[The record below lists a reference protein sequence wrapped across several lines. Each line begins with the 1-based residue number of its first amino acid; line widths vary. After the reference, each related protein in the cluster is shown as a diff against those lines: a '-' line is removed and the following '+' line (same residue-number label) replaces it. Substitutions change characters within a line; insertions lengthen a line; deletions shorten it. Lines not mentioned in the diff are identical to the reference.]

1 MAAMSDSSGRF
12 GEAQAPGRTEDRHL
26 LTGGGQFTDDF
37 QLPEQTYAAFLR
49 APVAHAE
56 IRAINTTAAEA
67 ADGVLGVYTS
77 ADLQHL
83 GTFPCSKPPV
93 DRPGNALVVP
103 PRHVLAVDRV
113 RHVGEPIACVVAETY
128 EAALDAAELIDLTL
142 ETLPAV
148 QDVEAAVAPDTVQL
162 YPNADRNIAIDWSFG
177 DTDAAAKAFDDAVHV
192 ARVTIDNNRL
202 AVCAMEPRAAIAS
215 YDPEIDKYT
224 LRAGSQGVMGMRD
237 TLADAILRI
246 DKELVR
252 VLSGDVG
259 GGFGMKTQP
268 YPEYAAILVAAKDL
282 GRPVRWTAT
291 RGESFLSDNQA
302 RDGIIHGELAL
313 DADGRFL
320 GLRASVL
327 ANMGAY
333 LANGPGIATRN
344 MAWCLS
350 GMYALPVVYLNVQ
363 CIFTNTA
370 PIGPYRGA
378 GRPEASY
385 VLERLVDQAA
395 ADLGCD
401 PLDLRRKNLIPSSAM
416 PFQTA
421 VEQVYDSGDFA
432 AVLDAALP
440 VADWAGFKDRQ
451 RQSTARGKLR
461 GLGIACVLEHAGANR
476 AESARVDVD
485 VDGRITLYTAAQSQ
499 GQGHFTSFAQL
510 VADQLGVPPETVL
523 VREGDSDTAPQ
534 GGSTTG
540 SRSMAVCGGAFIEA
554 CDALVETGKEMAA
567 HILEASTA
575 DIEFKSG
582 RFLIVGTDR
591 MVALHEVAST
601 AAAPEW
607 PESLPASLS
616 AAIDY
621 EAVAPTYP
629 NGCHI
634 CEVEID
640 PETGQTTLC
649 RYAAVDDVGK
659 IINPTIVDGQVHGAI
674 AQGVGQ
680 VLTELCV
687 YADDG
692 QLLTGSFMDYAMPRA
707 DDLPSFDLAYHSVPC
722 RTNALGV
729 KGAGESGTIGALP
742 AVSNAV
748 MNALRQVGVQSFEMP
763 ASPER
768 IWRALQ
774 HAAR

>member
-1 MAAMSDSSGRF
+1 MSDGLDRF
-12 GEAQAPGRTEDRHL
+12 GEAQAPGRTEDRRL
-26 LTGGGQFTDDF
+26 LTGGGEFTDDF
-37 QLPEQTYAAFLR
+37 AVPDQAYAAFLR
-49 APVAHAE
+49 APVAHAD
-56 IRAINTTAAEA
+56 IRAIDTAAAKA

-77 ADLQHL
+77 ADLGHL
-83 GTFPCSKPPV
+83 GTFPCSKPPA
-93 DRPGNALVVP
+93 DRPGNELIVP

-148 QDVEAAVAPDTVQL
+148 QDVETAVSPDTVQL
-162 YPNADRNIAIDWSFG
+162 YPNAARNIAIDWTFG
-177 DTDAAAKAFDDAVHV
+177 DAEAAEKVFDDAAHV
-192 ARVTIDNNRL
+192 ARISIDNNRL
-202 AVCAMEPRAAIAS
+202 AVCAIEPRAAIAS
-215 YDPEIDKYT
+215 FDPEADKFT
-224 LRAGSQGVMGMRD
+224 LRAGSQGVIGMRD
-237 TLADAILRI
+237 TLANAIFRI
-246 DKELVR
+246 DRERLR

-313 DADGRFL
+313 DAEGRFL

-350 GMYALPVVYLNVQ
+350 GVYALPLVHLNVQ

-395 ADLGCD
+395 ADLNCD
-401 PLDLRRKNLIPSSAM
+401 PIELRRKNLIPVSAM
-416 PFQTA
+416 PYQTA

-432 AVLDAALP
+432 AVLDTALP
-440 VADWAGFKDRQ
+440 IADWSGFGARQ
-451 RQSTARGKLR
+451 RQSAANGMIRGI
-461 GLGIACVLEHAGANR
+461 GIACVLEHAAANR
-476 AESARVDVD
+476 AESARVNVGE
-485 VDGRITLYTAAQSQ
+485 DGRIIVYTGAQSQ
-499 GQGHFTSFAQL
+499 GQGHFTSFAQV
-510 VADQLGVPPETVL
+510 VAEQLGVAPETVL
-523 VREGDSDTAPQ
+523 VREGDSDTAPT
-534 GGSTTG
+534 GGATTG
-540 SRSMAVCGGAFIEA
+540 SRSLVVCGGAFIEA
-554 CDALVETGKEMAA
+554 CDAMVETGGEMAA

-575 DIEFKSG
+575 DIEYKDGQFW
-582 RFLIVGTDR
+582 VAGTDR
-591 MVALHEVAST
+591 TVTLQEVAAT
-601 AAAPEW
+601 AATPEW
-607 PESLPASLS
+607 PDTLPPSL
-616 AAIDY
+616 AAAVDY
-621 EAVAPTYP
+621 EAAAPTYP

-640 PETGQTTLC
+640 PDTGQTTLR
-649 RYAAVDDVGK
+649 RYAAIDDVGR
-659 IINPTIVDGQVHGAI
+659 IVNQTIVDGQVHGAI

-687 YADDG
+687 YSDDG
-692 QLLTGSFMDYAMPRA
+692 QLLTGSFMDYALPRA
-707 DDLPSFDLAYHSVPC
+707 DDVPSFDLAYHPVPC
-722 RTNALGV
+722 TTNALGA

-748 MNALRQVGVQSFEMP
+748 INALRQVGVQDFEMP

-768 IWRALQ
+768 IWRALR

>member
-1 MAAMSDSSGRF
+1 MSDGNDRF
-12 GEAQAPGRTEDRHL
+12 GEAQAPGRTEDRRL
-26 LTGGGQFTDDF
+26 LTGGGQFTDDI
-37 QLPEQTYAAFLR
+37 QLPNQAYAAFLR

-56 IRAINTTAAEA
+56 IRAIDTTAARA
-67 ADGVLGVYTS
+67 AHGVLGVYTS
-77 ADLQHL
+77 ADLGHL
-83 GTFPCSKPPV
+83 GTFPCSKPPL
-93 DRPGNALVVP
+93 DRPGNDLVIP
-103 PRHVLAVDRV
+103 PRHVLAVDRI
-113 RHVGEPIACVVAETY
+113 RHVGEPIACVVAETS
-128 EAALDAAELIDLTL
+128 EAALDGAEMIDLQL

-148 QDVEAAVAPDTVQL
+148 QDVKAAVSPDAVQL
-162 YPNADRNIAIDWSFG
+162 YANANRNIAIDWTFG
-177 DTDAAAKAFDDAVHV
+177 DSDTTAKAYNAAAHV

-215 YDPEIDKYT
+215 YDPESDKYT
-224 LRAGSQGVMGMRD
+224 LRAGSQGVIGMRD
-237 TLADAILRI
+237 TLAGAILRI
-246 DKELVR
+246 EKERVR

-302 RDGIIHGELAL
+302 RDGVIHGELAL

-350 GMYALPVVYLNVQ
+350 GMYALPVVQLNVQ

-401 PLDLRRKNLIPSSAM
+401 PIDLRRKNLIPSSAM
-416 PFQTA
+416 PYQTA
-421 VEQVYDSGDFA
+421 VEQVYDSGEFA
-432 AVLDAALP
+432 AVLDMALP
-440 VADWAGFKDRQ
+440 VADWAGFSDRQ
-451 RQSTARGKLR
+451 RHSASKGKLR
-461 GLGIACVLEHAGANR
+461 GIGIACVLEHAGANR
-476 AESARVDVD
+476 AESARIDVD
-485 VDGRITLYTAAQSQ
+485 ADGRITVYTAAQSQ
-499 GQGHFTSFAQL
+499 GQGHFTTFAAV
-510 VADQLGVPPETVL
+510 VAEQLGVAPEMVQ
-523 VREGDSDTAPQ
+523 VREGDSDSAPQ
-534 GGSTTG
+534 GSSTTG
-540 SRSMAVCGGAFIEA
+540 SRSMVVCGGAFVEA
-554 CDALVETGKEMAA
+554 CDTLVETGKDMAA

-575 DIEFKSG
+575 DIEFKDG
-582 RFLIVGTDR
+582 RFLIAGTDR
-591 MVALHEVAST
+591 SVTLHDV
-601 AAAPEW
+601 AAAAAGSGW
-607 PESLPASLS
+607 PKSLPASL
-616 AAIDY
+616 AAAVDY
-621 EAVAPTYP
+621 EGAAPTYP

-649 RYAAVDDVGK
+649 RYAAVDDVGRV
-659 IINPTIVDGQVHGAI
+659 INPTIVDGQVHGAI
-674 AQGVGQ
+674 VQGVGQ

-687 YADDG
+687 YNDDG
-692 QLLTGSFMDYAMPRA
+692 QLLTGSFMDYALPRA
-707 DDLPSFDLAYHSVPC
+707 DDVPSFDLAYHSVPC
-722 RTNALGV
+722 VTNALGV

-748 MNALRQVGVQSFEMP
+748 MNALRQVGVQSFKMP

-774 HAAR
+774 SATR

>member
-1 MAAMSDSSGRF
+1 MSDGLDRF
-12 GEAQAPGRTEDRHL
+12 GEAQAPGRIEDRRL
-26 LTGGGQFTDDF
+26 LTGGGEFTDDF
-37 QLPEQTYAAFLR
+37 AEPDQAYAAFLR
-49 APVAHAE
+49 APVAHAD
-56 IRAINTTAAEA
+56 IRAIDTTAAKT

-77 ADLQHL
+77 ADLGHL
-83 GTFPCSKPPV
+83 GTFPCSKPPM
-93 DRPGNALVVP
+93 DRPGNELVVP

-113 RHVGEPIACVVAETY
+113 RHVGEPIACVVAESY
-128 EAALDAAELIDLTL
+128 EAALDAAEMIDLTL

-148 QDVEAAVAPDTVQL
+148 QDVETAVSPDAVQL
-162 YPNADRNIAIDWSFG
+162 YANADRNIAIDWTFG
-177 DTDAAAKAFDDAVHV
+177 DTAAAAKIFDDAAHV
-192 ARVTIDNNRL
+192 ARISIDNNRL

-215 YDPEIDKYT
+215 YDPEADKYT
-224 LRAGSQGVMGMRD
+224 LRAGSQGVIGMRD
-237 TLADAILRI
+237 TLANAIFHI
-246 DKELVR
+246 DKERLR

-268 YPEYAAILVAAKDL
+268 YPEYAAILVAAQDL

-313 DADGRFL
+313 DAGGRFL

-350 GMYALPVVYLNVQ
+350 GVYALPLVHLNVQ
-363 CIFTNTA
+363 CLFTNTA

-395 ADLGCD
+395 ADLNCD
-401 PLDLRRKNLIPSSAM
+401 PIELRRKNLIPVSAM
-416 PFQTA
+416 PYQTA

-440 VADWAGFKDRQ
+440 VADWSGFEARQ
-451 RQSTARGKLR
+451 RQSAARGKIR
-461 GLGIACVLEHAGANR
+461 GIGIACVLEHAAANR
-476 AESARVDVD
+476 AESARVTVSE
-485 VDGRITLYTAAQSQ
+485 DGRIIVYTGAQSQ
-499 GQGHFTSFAQL
+499 GQGHFTSFAQV
-510 VADQLGVPPETVL
+510 VAGQLGVAPETVV
-523 VREGDSDTAPQ
+523 VREGDSDTAPT
-534 GGSTTG
+534 GGATTG
-540 SRSMAVCGGAFIEA
+540 SRSLVVCGGAFIEA
-554 CDALVETGKEMAA
+554 CDVMVETGGEMAA
-567 HILEASTA
+567 HILEASSA
-575 DIEFKSG
+575 DIEYKEG
-582 RFLIVGTDR
+582 RFWVAGTDR
-591 MVALHEVAST
+591 AVTLQEVAT
-601 AAAPEW
+601 AAATSGW
-607 PESLPASLS
+607 PDTLPATL
-616 AAIDY
+616 AAAVDY
-621 EAVAPTYP
+621 EAAAPTYP

-640 PETGQTTLC
+640 PDTGQTTLC
-649 RYAAVDDVGK
+649 RYAAVDDVGR
-659 IINPTIVDGQVHGAI
+659 IVNQTIVDGQVHGAI
-674 AQGVGQ
+674 VQGVGQ

-687 YADDG
+687 YSDDG

-707 DDLPSFDLAYHSVPC
+707 DDVPSFDLAYHPVPC
-722 RTNALGV
+722 TTNALGA

-748 MNALRQVGVQSFEMP
+748 MNALRQVGVQNFEMP
-763 ASPER
+763 ATPER

-774 HAAR
+774 HAKR

>member
-1 MAAMSDSSGRF
+1 MSDNIDRF
-12 GEAQAPGRTEDRHL
+12 GEAQAPGRAEDRRL
-26 LTGGGQFTDDF
+26 LTGGGEFTDDF
-37 QLPEQTYAAFLR
+37 TVPDQAFAAFLR
-49 APVAHAE
+49 APVAHAD
-56 IRAINTTAAEA
+56 IRNIDTTAAEA
-67 ADGVLGVYTS
+67 AGGVLGIYTS

-93 DRPGNALVVP
+93 DRPGNDLVVP

-128 EAALDAAELIDLTL
+128 DAALDAAELIDLTL

-148 QDVEAAVAPDTVQL
+148 QDVETAVSPDAVQL
-162 YPNADRNIAIDWSFG
+162 YANADRNVAIDWTFG
-177 DTDAAAKAFDDAVHV
+177 DADAAESVFDNAAHV
-192 ARVTIDNNRL
+192 ARISIDNNRL

-215 YDPEIDKYT
+215 YDSEADKYT
-224 LRAGSQGVMGMRD
+224 LRAGSQGVIGMRD
-237 TLADAILRI
+237 MLANAILRV
-246 DKELVR
+246 DKEKVR

-350 GMYALPVVYLNVQ
+350 GMYALPLIHLNVK

-395 ADLGCD
+395 ADLD
-401 PLDLRRKNLIPSSAM
+401 VDTIDLRRKNLIPASAM

-440 VADWAGFKDRQ
+440 VADWAGFPDRQ
-451 RQSTARGKLR
+451 RQSAAQGKIRGI
-461 GLGIACVLEHAGANR
+461 GIACVLEHAGANR
-476 AESARVDVD
+476 TESARVDVD
-485 VDGRITLYTAAQSQ
+485 EDGRIVVFTGAQSQ
-499 GQGHFTSFAQL
+499 GQGHFTSFPQV
-510 VADQLGVPPETVL
+510 VAERLGVPPETV
-523 VREGDSDTAPQ
+523 VVCEGDSDTAPN

-540 SRSMAVCGGAFIEA
+540 SRSLVVCGGAFVEA
-554 CDALVETGKEMAA
+554 CDALVETGLEMAA
-567 HILEASTA
+567 YLLEASTA
-575 DIEFKSG
+575 DIEYKDG
-582 RFLIVGTDR
+582 HFLVAGTDR
-591 MVALHEVAST
+591 TVTLKEVAAATT
-601 AAAPEW
+601 ALDWPTTLPPKLAANV
-607 PESLPASLS
+607 
-616 AAIDY
+616 DY
-621 EAVAPTYP
+621 EAAAPTYP

-640 PETGQTTLC
+640 PDTGQTTLC
-649 RYAAVDDVGK
+649 RYAAVDDVGR
-659 IINPTIVDGQVHGAI
+659 IVNQTIVDGQVHGAI
-674 AQGVGQ
+674 VQGVGQ

-692 QLLTGSFMDYAMPRA
+692 QLLTGSFMDYAVPRA
-707 DDLPSFDLAYHSVPC
+707 DDLPSFDLAYHPVPC
-722 RTNALGV
+722 TTNALGA

-748 MNALRQVGVQSFEMP
+748 MNALRQAGARDFEMP

-774 HAAR
+774 HTAR

>member
-1 MAAMSDSSGRF
+1 MSDGADRF
-12 GEAQAPGRTEDRHL
+12 GEAQAPGRTEDRRL
-26 LTGGGQFTDDF
+26 LTGGGEFTDDF
-37 QLPEQTYAAFLR
+37 SAPDQAYAVFLR

-56 IRAINTTAAEA
+56 IRGIDTGDAKA

-77 ADLQHL
+77 ADLGHL

-93 DRPGNALVVP
+93 DRPGNDLVVP
-103 PRHVLAVDRV
+103 PRHVLAVERV
-113 RHVGEPIACVVAETY
+113 RHVGEPIACVVAETL
-128 EAALDAAELIDLTL
+128 EAALDAAERIDLML
-142 ETLPAV
+142 ETLPAIH
-148 QDVEAAVAPDTVQL
+148 DVETAVSPDAVQL
-162 YPNADRNIAIDWSFG
+162 YANADRNIAIDWTFG
-177 DTDAAAKAFDDAVHV
+177 DADATANAFNEAAHV
-192 ARVTIDNNRL
+192 ARVTVENNRL

-215 YDPEIDKYT
+215 YDPETGKYT
-224 LRAGSQGVMGMRD
+224 LRSGSQGVIGMRD
-237 TLADAILRI
+237 TLANAIFRI
-246 DKELVR
+246 DKERLR

-268 YPEYAAILVAAKDL
+268 YPEYAAILAAAADL

-313 DADGRFL
+313 DGDGRFL

-350 GMYALPVVYLNVQ
+350 GMYALPVIQLNVQ

-395 ADLGCD
+395 ADLECD
-401 PLDLRRKNLIPSSAM
+401 PIDLRRKNFIPSSAM
-416 PFQTA
+416 PYQTA
-421 VEQVYDSGDFA
+421 VEQIYDSGDFA

-440 VADWAGFKDRQ
+440 IADWDGFRDRQ
-451 RQSTARGKLR
+451 RQSTAKGRLR
-461 GLGIACVLEHAGANR
+461 GIGIACVLEHAGANR

-485 VDGRITLYTAAQSQ
+485 GDGRVNLYTAAQSQ
-499 GQGHFTSFAQL
+499 GQGHFTTFAAV
-510 VADQLGVPPETVL
+510 VAEQLGVPPEM
-523 VREGDSDTAPQ
+523 VRVCEGDSDAAPQ

-540 SRSMAVCGGAFIEA
+540 SRSMVVCGGAFVEA
-554 CDALVETGKEMAA
+554 CDTLVETGKDMAA

-575 DIEFKSG
+575 DIEFNDG
-582 RFLIVGTDR
+582 RFLIAGTDR
-591 MVALHEVAST
+591 AVTLQEVST
-601 AAAPEW
+601 AAAASGW
-607 PESLPASLS
+607 PDSLPASLS
-616 AAIDY
+616 AAVDY
-621 EAVAPTYP
+621 VSAAPTYP

-640 PETGQTTLC
+640 TETGQTTLC
-649 RYAAVDDVGK
+649 RYAAVDDVGRV
-659 IINPTIVDGQVHGAI
+659 INPTIVDGQVHGAI
-674 AQGVGQ
+674 VQGAGQ

-687 YADDG
+687 YGDDG
-692 QLLTGSFMDYAMPRA
+692 QLLTGSFMDYALPRA
-707 DDLPSFDLAYHSVPC
+707 DDMPSFDLAYHPVPC

-768 IWRALQ
+768 VWRALQ

>member
-1 MAAMSDSSGRF
+1 MSDGNDRF
-12 GEAQAPGRTEDRHL
+12 GEVQAPGRTEDRRL
-26 LTGGGQFTDDF
+26 LTGGGQFTDDI
-37 QLPEQTYAAFLR
+37 QLPNQAYAAFLR

-56 IRAINTTAAEA
+56 IRAINTTAAKA
-67 ADGVLGVYTS
+67 ADGVLGIYTS
-77 ADLQHL
+77 ADLGHL
-83 GTFPCSKPPV
+83 GTFPCSKPPL
-93 DRPGNALVVP
+93 DRPGNDLVVP

-113 RHVGEPIACVVAETY
+113 RHIGEPIACVVAETS
-128 EAALDAAELIDLTL
+128 EAALDGADMIDLQL

-148 QDVEAAVAPDTVQL
+148 QDVEAAVSPDAVQL
-162 YPNADRNIAIDWSFG
+162 YANADRNIAIDWTFG
-177 DTDAAAKAFDDAVHV
+177 DSDATGKAFNAAAHV

-215 YDPEIDKYT
+215 YDPESDKYT

-237 TLADAILRI
+237 TLAGAILRVE
-246 DKELVR
+246 KERVR

-302 RDGIIHGELAL
+302 RDGVIHGELAL
-313 DADGRFL
+313 DAYGRFL

-350 GMYALPVVYLNVQ
+350 GMYALPVVQLNVQ

-401 PLDLRRKNLIPSSAM
+401 PIDLRRKNLIPSSAM
-416 PFQTA
+416 PYQTA
-421 VEQVYDSGDFA
+421 VEQVYDSGEFA
-432 AVLDAALP
+432 AVLDMALP
-440 VADWAGFKDRQ
+440 VADWAGFSDRQ
-451 RQSTARGKLR
+451 RHSASKGKLR
-461 GLGIACVLEHAGANR
+461 GIGIACVLEHAGANR
-476 AESARVDVD
+476 AESARIDVD
-485 VDGRITLYTAAQSQ
+485 ADGRITVYTAAQSQ
-499 GQGHFTSFAQL
+499 GQGHFTTFAAV
-510 VADQLGVPPETVL
+510 VAEQLGVAPEMVQ
-523 VREGDSDTAPQ
+523 VREGDSDSAPQ
-534 GGSTTG
+534 GSSTTG
-540 SRSMAVCGGAFIEA
+540 SRSMVVCGGAFVEA
-554 CDALVETGKEMAA
+554 CDTLVETGKDMAA

-575 DIEFKSG
+575 DIEFKDG
-582 RFLIVGTDR
+582 RFLIAGTDR
-591 MVALHEVAST
+591 SVTLHDV
-601 AAAPEW
+601 AAAAAASGW
-607 PESLPASLS
+607 PESLPASL
-616 AAIDY
+616 AAAVDY
-621 EAVAPTYP
+621 EGAAPTYP

-659 IINPTIVDGQVHGAI
+659 VINPTIVDGQVHGAI
-674 AQGVGQ
+674 VQGVGQ

-687 YADDG
+687 YNDDG
-692 QLLTGSFMDYAMPRA
+692 QLLTGSFMDYAVPRA
-707 DDLPSFDLAYHSVPC
+707 DDVPSFDLAYHPVPC
-722 RTNALGV
+722 VTNALGV

-748 MNALRQVGVQSFEMP
+748 MNALRQVGVQCFEMP

-774 HAAR
+774 SATR

>member
-1 MAAMSDSSGRF
+1 MNDGLDRF
-12 GEAQAPGRTEDRHL
+12 GEAQAPARTEDRRL
-26 LTGGGQFTDDF
+26 LTGGGEFTDDF
-37 QLPEQTYAAFLR
+37 EVPNQAYAAFLR
-49 APVAHAE
+49 AQVAHAD
-56 IRAINTTAAEA
+56 IRAIDTAAAEA

-77 ADLQHL
+77 ADLRHL

-93 DRPGNALVVP
+93 DRPGNELVVP
-103 PRHVLAVDRV
+103 PRHVLAIDRV

-128 EAALDAAELIDLTL
+128 EAALDAAELIDLTM
-142 ETLPAV
+142 EPLPAV
-148 QDVEAAVAPDTVQL
+148 QDVETAVAPGAVQL
-162 YPNADRNIAIDWSFG
+162 YPNADRNIAIDWTFG
-177 DTDAAAKAFDDAVHV
+177 DSDGAAKVFDDAAHV
-192 ARVTIDNNRL
+192 ARVSIDNNRL

-215 YDPEIDKYT
+215 YDPEADKYT
-224 LRAGSQGVMGMRD
+224 LRAGSQGVIGMRN
-237 TLADAILRI
+237 TLANAILRI
-246 DKELVR
+246 DEERLR

-268 YPEYAAILVAAKDL
+268 YPEYAAILVAAKNL

-313 DADGRFL
+313 DGQGRFL
-320 GLRASVL
+320 GLRASVM

-350 GMYALPVVYLNVQ
+350 GMYALPIIHLNVK

-395 ADLGCD
+395 ADLDCD
-401 PLDLRRKNLIPSSAM
+401 PIELRRMNLIPVSAM
-416 PFQTA
+416 PYQTA

-440 VADWAGFKDRQ
+440 VADWSGFEARRQ
-451 RQSTARGKLR
+451 RSADDGKIRGI
-461 GLGIACVLEHAGANR
+461 GIACVLEHAAANR
-476 AESARVDVD
+476 AESARITVDEAGQINV
-485 VDGRITLYTAAQSQ
+485 YTGAQSQ
-499 GQGHFTSFAQL
+499 GQGHFTSFAQV
-510 VADQLGVPPETVL
+510 VAEQLGVSPETVL
-523 VREGDSDTAPQ
+523 VCEGDSDTAPN
-534 GGSTTG
+534 GGATTG
-540 SRSMAVCGGAFIEA
+540 SRSLVVCGGAFVDA
-554 CDALVETGKEMAA
+554 CGALVESGMDMAA
-567 HILEASTA
+567 HILETSTA
-575 DIEFKSG
+575 DIEFREG
-582 RFLIVGTDR
+582 RFLVAGTDR
-591 MVALHEVAST
+591 AVTLHEVAIA
-601 AAAPEW
+601 AAAPGW
-607 PESLPASLS
+607 PGTLPPSLAASV
-616 AAIDY
+616 DY
-621 EAVAPTYP
+621 EAAAPTYP

-640 PETGQTTLC
+640 PDTGQTTLC
-649 RYAAVDDVGK
+649 RYAAVDDVGR
-659 IINPTIVDGQVHGAI
+659 IINQTIVDGQVHGAI
-674 AQGVGQ
+674 VQGVGQ

-687 YADDG
+687 YGGDG
-692 QLLTGSFMDYAMPRA
+692 QLLTGSFMDYAVPRA
-707 DDLPSFDLAYHSVPC
+707 DDVPSFDLAYHAVPC
-722 RTNALGV
+722 TTNPLGA

-748 MNALRQVGVQSFEMP
+748 MNALRQAGVQDFEMP

-768 IWRALQ
+768 IWRALRN
-774 HAAR
+774 AAR